1 MKISKLI
8 RAICVI
14 FIGFSVGLISYKKI
28 KNQILQKVDVEKNS
42 ILVKKFLL
50 KYKKPSHIKVQSFVK
65 NAESRFKNDVQEI
78 KQLKVFLDSNSN
90 FYIELELFTDEND
103 PKAPLVVV
111 CRFLDLKSKN
121 LIQEQ
126 SLNLY

>member
-8 RAICVI
+8 RIICVI